1 MQVLRV
7 RGSERHPVEGKASER
22 IDLDITRRNTPPL
35 SQVSGTLAGPRWF
48 LTGNGA
54 IPSAQLH
61 TFSLIFFSNV
71 GGRRVVTGWVGDV

>member
-22 IDLDITRRNTPPL
+22 IDLDITRRNTSPL

-48 LTGNGA
+48 SAGNG
-54 IPSAQLH
+54 PYPLH
-61 TFSLIFFSNV
+61 SSTLFSFIFFL
-71 GGRRVVTGWVGDV
+71 T